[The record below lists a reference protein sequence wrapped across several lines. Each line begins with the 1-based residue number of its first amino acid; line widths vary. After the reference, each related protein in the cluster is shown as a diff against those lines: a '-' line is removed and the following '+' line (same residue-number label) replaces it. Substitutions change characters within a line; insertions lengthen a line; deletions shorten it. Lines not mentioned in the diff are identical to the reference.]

1 MSLAHRGKVEALHAV
16 ARCLETVPKRIRRQ
30 ALLVLDTMRGARRIT
45 VLHHERIKEELR
57 RLSVTLKKTDE

>member
-30 ALLVLDTMRGARRIT
+30 ALLVLDTMCGSRGVT
-45 VLHHERIKEELR
+45 VLHHERVKEELR
-57 RLSVTLKKTDE
+57 RLSVTLRKTHE